1 MILEMHIFLPL
12 SGKVSILNVANIEQ
26 LSNIL
31 IKKYQFKNI
40 VHN

>member
-12 SGKVSILNVANIEQ
+12 NEGVSILNVTNIEQ